1 MKKVK
6 KQIKQWIMDQGWS
19 TVEPNQIMIRF
30 PRIDPTTIMDIYN
43 NVLSCQW
50 EKIAYGEEE
59 ADNNN

>member
-19 TVEPNQIMIRF
+19 TVEPNQIMTRF
-30 PRIDPTTIMDIYN
+30 PRIDTTTIMDIYN

-50 EKIAYGEEE
+50 EKIEYGEI
-59 ADNNN
+59 DNN

>member
-19 TVEPNQIMIRF
+19 TVQPNQIMTRF
-30 PRIDPTTIMDIYN
+30 PRIDHNTIMDIYN

-50 EKIAYGEEE
+50 EKIVYGE
-59 ADNNN
+59 DGKNNN

>member
-19 TVEPNQIMIRF
+19 TVQPNQIMMRF
-30 PRIDPTTIMDIYN
+30 PRIDRNTIMDIYN

-50 EKIAYGEEE
+50 EKIVYGEEE
-59 ADNNN
+59 GNN